1 MYYLSLLIEMLVLL
15 GSLEEKKKAQ
25 FLSNTNS
32 STLYFF
38 DNEGGFAKAKN

>member
-1 MYYLSLLIEMLVLL
+1 MLVLL
-15 GSLEEKKKAQ
+15 GIPSPEKKGEKKAQ

-38 DNEGGFAKAKN
+38 DNEGGFTQAKN